1 MISFIDFTLLRDLS
15 RVLFNLHG
23 ANSSILV
30 WVDMVVQASEAHGK
44 FFFHVGGVLR
54 TFRDC
59 VCVCV
64 SVGGGEVYVYVCDLY
79 ITPSGTITLYCFFSD

>member
-1 MISFIDFTLLRDLS
+1 MISFLDFYFIERSLKC
-15 RVLFNLHG
+15 LFNLHG

-44 FFFHVGGVLR
+44 FSFHVGGVLR

-59 VCVCV
+59 VYVCVCGGRRGICVCV
-64 SVGGGEVYVYVCDLY
+64 
-79 ITPSGTITLYCFFSD
+79 

>member
-1 MISFIDFTLLRDLS
+1 MISFIDFPLLRDPS

-44 FFFHVGGVLR
+44 FFFHVGGVSR
-54 TFRDC
+54 TFRDCFC

-64 SVGGGEVYVYVCDLY
+64 SVGEERYMCMCSLN
-79 ITPSGTITLYCFFSD
+79 ITPSGILL